1 MEKFQNQTEEN
12 SNSDQEYIAF
22 EMLEDKD
29 HDNDIIRI
37 GEKVLADLDK
47 QIQPPIPQL
56 QDKLRRLT
64 VQFDEHFS
72 NKLEMV

>member
-1 MEKFQNQTEEN
+1 MEKFESQTEQN
-12 SNSDQEYIAF
+12 TSDQEYIAF
-22 EMLEDKD
+22 EMLEDVD
-29 HDNDIIRI
+29 QENDIIRV

-56 QDKLRRLT
+56 EDKLRRLI
-64 VQFDEHFS
+64 VQFDEHFI